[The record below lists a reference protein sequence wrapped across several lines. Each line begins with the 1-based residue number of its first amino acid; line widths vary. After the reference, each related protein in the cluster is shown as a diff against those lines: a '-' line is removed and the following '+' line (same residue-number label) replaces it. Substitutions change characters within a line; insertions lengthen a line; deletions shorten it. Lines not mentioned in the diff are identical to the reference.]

1 MSASRERALAEI
13 LPKFEISSLP
23 KPIDLSLLSR
33 NGKTIVDF
41 GCGMGDHSL
50 LLATNNPDV
59 GVISI
64 DVHTVGLLAIVEAAT
79 QRNLT
84 NVATHHGDGMD
95 VFKEWLKPES
105 IDELHI
111 LFPDPWP
118 KARHHKRR
126 LITTY
131 FLNLAFPLLKADGRI
146 IFVTD
151 DLSYF
156 ESAKQTFIDYGKFHV
171 AFEDWEVPLTT
182 YHRRAI
188 RLDHT
193 VSQLSAIKS

>member
-1 MSASRERALAEI
+1 MSASRERALADL

-23 KPIDLSLLSR
+23 KPIDFSFLAR
-33 NGKTIVDF
+33 NGKTVIDF

-79 QRNLT
+79 ERNLT
-84 NVATHHGDGMD
+84 NIASHHGDGMD
-95 VFKEWLKPES
+95 VLKEWLKPES

-126 LITTY
+126 LITQY
-131 FLNLAFPLLKADGRI
+131 FLDMAFPLLKPDGRI

-151 DLSYF
+151 DVSYF
-156 ESAKQTFIDYGKFHV
+156 ESAKQAFVDYGKF
-171 AFEDWEVPLTT
+171 ELSYGDWEVPLTT

-188 RLDHT
+188 RLEHQ
-193 VSQLSAIKS
+193 VSQLSAKKS

>member
-23 KPIDLSLLSR
+23 KPIDLSFLSR
-33 NGKTIVDF
+33 NGKTVVDF

-50 LLATNNPDV
+50 ALATNNPDV
-59 GVISI
+59 GIISI

-79 QRNLT
+79 EQNLT
-84 NVATHHGDGMD
+84 NIATHHGDGIA

-126 LITTY
+126 LITEF

-151 DLSYF
+151 DVSYF
-156 ESAKQTFIDYGKFHV
+156 ESAKQTFIDCGKFELT
-171 AFEDWEVPLTT
+171 FGNWDVPLTT

-188 RLDHT
+188 RLGHKI
-193 VSQLSAIKS
+193 SQLSARKS

>member
-1 MSASRERALAEI
+1 MSASRERALADL

-23 KPIDLSLLSR
+23 KPIDFSFLAR
-33 NGKTIVDF
+33 NGKTVIDF

-50 LLATNNPDV
+50 FLATNNPDV

-79 QRNLT
+79 ERNLT
-84 NVATHHGDGMD
+84 NIATHHGDGMD
-95 VFKEWLKPES
+95 VLKEWLKPES

-126 LITTY
+126 LITQY
-131 FLNLAFPLLKADGRI
+131 FLDMAFPLLKPDGRI

-151 DLSYF
+151 DVSYF
-156 ESAKQTFIDYGKFHV
+156 ESAKQTFVDYGKFELS
-171 AFEDWEVPLTT
+171 FGDWEVPLTT

-188 RLDHT
+188 RLEHQ
-193 VSQLSAIKS
+193 VSQLSAKKS